1 MDLND
6 YRDEAGDFFRQLG
19 ASKRE
24 VTTLVK
30 YTKEDFAQL
39 MDFF

>member
-19 ASKRE
+19 ASKQE
-24 VTTLVK
+24 AATIVK
-30 YTKEDFAQL
+30 YL
-39 MDFF
+39 